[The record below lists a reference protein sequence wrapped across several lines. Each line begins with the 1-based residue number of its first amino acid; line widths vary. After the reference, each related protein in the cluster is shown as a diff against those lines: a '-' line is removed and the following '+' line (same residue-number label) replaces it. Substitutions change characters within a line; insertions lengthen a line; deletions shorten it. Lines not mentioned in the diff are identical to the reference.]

1 MKCHFPSKIKDVCSV
16 CRQFIRHRKYH
27 NIWIVAC
34 PCNQL
39 TTLTILRF
47 HMLCVLRF
55 TYKTR
60 TGCECG
66 RTCRILRSKLIY
78 IAALDETCSDIWHR
92 CCAVIVFKW
101 MLRLNFQS
109 QLHGKFELM
118 ACQLNAMILKRNQ
131 VFEKKV
137 RFQFFCCFRSDFHVK
152 CVENWN
158 MLFIS
163 VQILT
168 VFFLLSIFIGIEGP
182 LFVGAWNKKTNN
194 RNIIEKKYKFDFF
207 LDDSLKSVT
216 V

>member
-1 MKCHFPSKIKDVCSV
+1 M
-16 CRQFIRHRKYH
+16 
-27 NIWIVAC
+27 
-34 PCNQL
+34 
-39 TTLTILRF
+39 
-47 HMLCVLRF
+47 
-55 TYKTR
+55 
-60 TGCECG
+60 
-66 RTCRILRSKLIY
+66 
-78 IAALDETCSDIWHR
+78 DETCSDIWHR

-131 VFEKKV
+131 VSEKKV

-168 VFFLLSIFIGIEGP
+168 VFFFAFNLYRHRGP
-182 LFVGAWNKKTNN
+182 FVGAWNKKTNN
-194 RNIIEKKYKFDFF
+194 RNIIEKKKQIWFF
-207 LDDSLKSVT
+207 SRWFFEICYSLTWKIGSIQHHNT
-216 V
+216 NFCFNLIHKTI